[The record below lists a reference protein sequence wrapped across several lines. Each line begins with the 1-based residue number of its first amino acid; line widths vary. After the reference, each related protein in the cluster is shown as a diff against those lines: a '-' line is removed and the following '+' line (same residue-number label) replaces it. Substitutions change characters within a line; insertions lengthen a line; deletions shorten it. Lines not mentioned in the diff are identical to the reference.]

1 MKDALFM
8 EVAPGGRLVAT
19 DPYTQEIIL
28 TKLKQ
33 GKSYKVTVVE
43 DRTSDKRR
51 GQHRFF
57 FGGLG
62 LLLEN
67 LPEADAKRW
76 RSLDSLRAMLMEA
89 LGYTHRTY
97 FLDHKS
103 ADGVGWRNEV
113 DSIAFANMSDEDFD
127 RLVEQMR
134 GIAIGRWGFDPW
146 TEWSATHGYDP

>member
-1 MKDALFM
+1 M

-33 GKSYKVTVVE
+33 GVTYKVTVVE
-43 DRTSDKRR
+43 DKGSEHRR
-51 GQHRFF
+51 AVNKFF
-57 FGGLG
+57 FGGLH

-67 LPEADAKRW
+67 LPESDAKRW
-76 RSLDSLRAMLMEA
+76 PSISSLRDMLMEA
-89 LGYTHRTY
+89 LGYTHRIY
-97 FLDHKS
+97 RLDHRS

-113 DSIAFANMSDEDFD
+113 DSIAFANMSDDDFD

-134 GIAIGRWGFDPW
+134 GIAVGRWGFDPW
-146 TEWSATHGYDP
+146 KEWSEQHGYDP